1 MSSNELLTLSRKAR
15 FNDLPSFSGQ
25 PSEDIEQFLKRIT
38 NLTKTD
44 TDITDAQRL
53 EIVRGKL
60 LQSAGTW
67 FDDQEFTTWFQ
78 FETFFRSRYSSTMKS
93 QTKFSE
99 LLQRKQ
105 QPDEPMATYFNDMV
119 SLCREVDTGMTERI
133 IVQHLMNGVRPE
145 FRKQLSRH
153 DPQIDQIATF
163 LTVAKK
169 EQDIHEQFEK
179 FQEMKIQPQQ
189 PYFFMNPE
197 STTLIAVIH
206 QRPYRHPNHSSRD
219 LQQLG
224 IGRSVERQQ
233 SFIPGSHHKL
243 LKSSEIPRKSTTKQ
257 PVMDLRT
264 GGQLPNKNV
273 MHSSAHLRNG
283 IFI

>member
-1 MSSNELLTLSRKAR
+1 
-15 FNDLPSFSGQ
+15 
-25 PSEDIEQFLKRIT
+25 
-38 NLTKTD
+38 
-44 TDITDAQRL
+44 
-53 EIVRGKL
+53 L